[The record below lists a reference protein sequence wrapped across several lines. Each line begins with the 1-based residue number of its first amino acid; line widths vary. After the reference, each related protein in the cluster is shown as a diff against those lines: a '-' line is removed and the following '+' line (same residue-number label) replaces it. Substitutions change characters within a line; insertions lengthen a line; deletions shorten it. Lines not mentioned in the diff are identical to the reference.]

1 MTIKKC
7 CKKSHYVRG
16 LKSEQPIKEG
26 AYIIAKVDL
35 ENKIIMQHRT

>member
-1 MTIKKC
+1 
-7 CKKSHYVRG
+7 

-35 ENKIIMQHRT
+35 ENKIIMQHRTWKGTMVHILHKTK